1 MPMAVAGRYARAL
14 ADVVGPQGDYRTV
27 ERELADFAAA
37 YQASPELREVFET
50 PAVALDSKIKVLDAI
65 LARMGAS
72 RPASNFLRVLVSHFR
87 MTLLDEIR
95 EAFAKIVNDRM
106 GIVEVNVYS
115 ASALS
120 EEARQT
126 LRSQFEQVT
135 RRQVEMDF
143 HLRENLLGGILA
155 QIRSTVYDGTVR
167 GQLDRIR
174 EKLTGR

>member
-1 MPMAVAGRYARAL
+1 MPIAVASRYARAL
-14 ADVVGPQGDYRTV
+14 ADVVGSRGDYRAV

-37 YQASPELREVFET
+37 YQAGPGLREVFET
-50 PAVALDSKIKVLDAI
+50 PAVSLDGKIKVLDAI

-72 RPASNFLRVLVSHFR
+72 RITSNFLRVLVSHFR
-87 MTLLDEIR
+87 MPLLDEIR
-95 EAFAKIVNDRM
+95 EAFARIVNDRM

-126 LRSQFEQVT
+126 LRSQFQQVT
-135 RRQVEMDF
+135 QKQVEMDF

>member
-1 MPMAVAGRYARAL
+1 VPIAVAGRYARAL
-14 ADVVGPQGDYRTV
+14 ADVVEPQGDYRAV

-37 YQASPELREVFET
+37 YRASPELREVFET
-50 PAVALDSKIKVLDAI
+50 PAVALDGKIKVLDAI

-87 MTLLDEIR
+87 LPLLDEIR

-120 EEARQT
+120 QEARQT
-126 LRSQFEQVT
+126 LRSQFERVT
-135 RRQVEMDF
+135 RKQVEMDF
-143 HLRENLLGGILA
+143 QLRENLLGGILA